1 MRAALYI
8 SKETATQIA
17 IVQVLLLQ
25 VAMLKHMRK
34 TSHHVSEVQSCRGVN
49 EALFVCIRKPA
60 KCSII
65 LCIDYGAYL

>member
-1 MRAALYI
+1 MSAVLYI

-34 TSHHVSEVQSCRGVN
+34 TSHHVSEVQSCIGEWMRHY
-49 EALFVCIRKPA
+49 
-60 KCSII
+60 
-65 LCIDYGAYL
+65 LCV